1 MDDSPSLAVPK
12 ALEHGCAA
20 VQVGGIER
28 TVTPMRYRRRKDI
41 KSIVHIYTSCLFPRG
56 KCHP

>member
-1 MDDSPSLAVPK
+1 MYFNLLPHFVSFVDLELIHMDDSPSLAVPK

-28 TVTPMRYRRRKDI
+28 TVTPMRYRRKKR
-41 KSIVHIYTSCLFPRG
+41 Y
-56 KCHP
+56 